1 MRRKLLNLVVGSQLG
16 HLYGQPAC
24 SSEEVNVNPVGVV
37 DGFKEPHTQ
46 GRQREVSVE
55 ATLTWVLGFGRGKYL
70 LSLVEVV

>member
-37 DGFKEPHTQ
+37 DGFKEPH
-46 GRQREVSVE
+46 S
-55 ATLTWVLGFGRGKYL
+55 
-70 LSLVEVV
+70 